1 MGSIIRSSGKVFNS
15 LLYLNL
21 RLGFDGLKYL
31 YSVISVK
38 IDPLPGNTKN
48 RESTRSWTAR
58 VRFVHPWA
66 DRMAQ
71 NLEIISKTFN
81 LVPGVPGFSIYYLV
95 QIVNP
100 MGRILVR
107 WKSFFIPRNSLEIL
121 CHPICIRLYIGF
133 CTSTTWTHFDRAS
146 RKLCNCETFVCTK
159 VE

>member
-107 WKSFFIPRNSLEIL
+107 
-121 CHPICIRLYIGF
+121 
-133 CTSTTWTHFDRAS
+133 
-146 RKLCNCETFVCTK
+146 
-159 VE
+159 

>member
-15 LLYLNL
+15 LLCLNL
-21 RLGFDGLKYL
+21 RLGFDGLKYF
-31 YSVISVK
+31 YWVISVK

-71 NLEIISKTFN
+71 NLEIISITVN
-81 LVPGVPGFSIYYLV
+81 LGPGVPGFSIYYLV

-100 MGRILVR
+100 MGRILLR
-107 WKSFFIPRNSLEIL
+107 WKSFFSSEFSRDSVPPYLHSAVYWFLYFDNLDSFWSSLEEAL
-121 CHPICIRLYIGF
+121 
-133 CTSTTWTHFDRAS
+133 
-146 RKLCNCETFVCTK
+146 
-159 VE
+159 